1 MANEYLTITLT
12 GKPPVKIKKDD
23 WEILAQASEN
33 DRHGAQIG
41 NQPNRETDW
50 NIKVRQHAD
59 GRAIVYATYSY
70 DTAFQGESG
79 LGLRGGELLDA
90 GADIPAA
97 IERVADIIAARLRV
111 ADIIA
116 ARLPDGDRDAGVF
129 ARLAQECIADLPAVE
144 I

>member
-97 IERVADIIAARLRV
+97 IERVADIIAARL
-111 ADIIA
+111 
-116 ARLPDGDRDAGVF
+116 PDGDRDAGVF